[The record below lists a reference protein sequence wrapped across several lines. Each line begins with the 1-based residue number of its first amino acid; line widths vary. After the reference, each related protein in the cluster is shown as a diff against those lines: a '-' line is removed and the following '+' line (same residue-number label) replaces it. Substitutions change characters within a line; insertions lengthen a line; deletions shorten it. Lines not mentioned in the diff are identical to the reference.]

1 MGPFEIRRQTVSE
14 LRKIILAM
22 MSSEWDL
29 ALEGRSEEEVSEAA
43 RSLLRAQRAR
53 LRLGSSD
60 LKKIREDLKANEE
73 SLERS
78 RVALEKATADLGA
91 IRTVLDAVAGFL
103 RIVGRVVPL
112 PA

>member
-1 MGPFEIRRQTVSE
+1 MVPLEIRRQTVAE

-53 LRLGSSD
+53 LRLGSAD
-60 LKKIREDLKANEE
+60 LKEIREDLKANEE
-73 SLERS
+73 SLERG
-78 RVALEKATADLGA
+78 RVALEKATADLRA

>member
-1 MGPFEIRRQTVSE
+1 MSE
-14 LRKIILAM
+14 LRKVILAM

-53 LRLGSSD
+53 LRLGSAD
-60 LKKIREDLKANEE
+60 LMKIRGDLKANEE
-73 SLERS
+73 SLERG
-78 RVALEKATADLGA
+78 RAALEKAMEDLGA
-91 IRTVLDAVAGFL
+91 IRAVLDAVAGFL